1 MGEWMD
7 GPTLL
12 GRQTCLQYQG
22 KFIKS
27 RELEITHLLKMEAI
41 FQSKGDTEERSM
53 RHFRGDL

>member
-1 MGEWMD
+1 MD